1 MVSHTLHEEEHNT
14 LSHIPISIGMLFFW
28 LVLAIVLCAFCSA
41 SETSMMSINRYRLKH
56 LAKTNKGFQRIVQL
70 LLHPDRLLGV
80 ILIGSTFGTAVSSSI
95 TNEISGRYLGE
106 SAVLLSPIILTLFLL
121 IFAEIMPKTLAAL
134 KPEATARF
142 NSIPL
147 KWMLWLLYPLVWMAT
162 VFSNAILRLFG
173 VRISAKALDS
183 LNTEELRTVVNEAS
197 GLIPAHHQAML
208 LSILDMEKIR
218 VDHIMIPRNEVL
230 GLNLDDP
237 LDTLVT
243 KLKTTQHTLLPVY
256 RSDIDNIQGILHTR
270 NIVNLLAH
278 DHIINE
284 QSIIA
289 AMDDPY
295 FIPEGT
301 TLHTQLLNFQRNK
314 RRMALVVD
322 EYGDVLGL
330 VTLEDILEEIVG
342 EFTTGIETGNQ
353 PIRPQEDG
361 SFLIDGSMSV
371 RDLNRTQH
379 WSLPIEGPTT
389 LSGLIIEALEAIP
402 SVGTCVLIAH
412 YPIEVIEMNDNI
424 IKTARISARLPLH
437 RTTEFEQ
444 H

>member
-1 MVSHTLHEEEHNT
+1 MA
-14 LSHIPISIGMLFFW
+14 HIPVSVETLLFW
-28 LVLAIVLCAFCSA
+28 LFLAFLFCAFCSA
-41 SETSMMSINRYRLKH
+41 SETSIMSINRYRLKH
-56 LAKTNKGFQRIVQL
+56 LAKTNKSSRRILKL
-70 LLHPDRLLGV
+70 LSHPDRLLGV

-106 SAVLLSPIILTLFLL
+106 SAVLISPVILTIILL

-134 KPEATARF
+134 KPESTAHF
-142 NSIPL
+142 VSIPL
-147 KWMLWLLYPLVWMAT
+147 QAMLWLLYPLVWMAST
-162 VFSNAILRLFG
+162 VSNLLLKLFG
-173 VRISAKALDS
+173 IKVTSKALDS

-208 LSILDMEKIR
+208 LSILDMEKVR
-218 VDHIMIPRNEVL
+218 VDHIMIPRNEIM

-237 LDTLVT
+237 IDILIN
-243 KLKTTQHTLLPVY
+243 KLKNTQHTLLPVFK
-256 RSDIDNIQGILHTR
+256 SDVDNIQGILHTR
-270 NIVNLLAH
+270 NIISLLANTN
-278 DHIINE
+278 ILNA
-284 QSIIA
+284 QSIIR
-289 AMDDPY
+289 AMNEPY

-342 EFTTGIETGNQ
+342 EFTTGIETGVD

-361 SFLIDGSMSV
+361 SFLIDGSVSV

-379 WSLPIEGPTT
+379 WVLPTEGPTT
-389 LSGLIIEALEAIP
+389 LSGLIIETLEAIP
-402 SVGTCVLIAH
+402 TIGTCILIAH

-424 IKTARISARLPLH
+424 VKIAKISPRLAPEKETA
-437 RTTEFEQ
+437 FEQ

>member
-1 MVSHTLHEEEHNT
+1 MEACTLNH
-14 LSHIPISIGMLFFW
+14 LPISISILFLW
-28 LVLAIVLCAFCSA
+28 LLIAVILCAFCSA

-56 LAKTNKGFQRIVQL
+56 LSKTDKSFKRIAEL

-106 SAVLLSPIILTLFLL
+106 NAVLLSPIILTLFLL

-142 NSIPL
+142 SSIPL
-147 KWMLWLLYPLVWMAT
+147 KGMLWFLYPLVWMST
-162 VFSNAILRLFG
+162 ILSNAILRLFG
-173 VRISAKALDS
+173 VRISSRALDS
-183 LNTEELRTVVNEAS
+183 LNTEELRTVVHEAS
-197 GLIPAHHQAML
+197 GLIPAHHQMML
-208 LSILDMEKIR
+208 LSILDMENVR
-218 VDHIMIPRNEVL
+218 VDHIMIPRNEVI

-237 LDTLVT
+237 LENLVA
-243 KLKTTQHTLLPVY
+243 KLKSTQHTLLPVY

-278 DHIINE
+278 DHVINE
-284 QSIIA
+284 QNIIA
-289 AMDDPY
+289 TMDEPY

-301 TLHTQLLNFQRNK
+301 TLHTQLLNFQRHK

-342 EFTTGIETGNQ
+342 EFTTGVETGIE
-353 PIRPQEDG
+353 PIRSQEDG
-361 SFLIDGSMSV
+361 SFLIDGGMSV

-379 WSLPIEGPTT
+379 WTLPIEGPTT

-402 SVGTCVLIAH
+402 TVGTCILVER

-424 IKTARISARLPLH
+424 IKTARISPRLPLH
-437 RTTEFEQ
+437 HSNEEGQ
-444 H
+444 